1 MRFLCNICHVSLN
14 TKIMGLV
21 GEECFLYI
29 SYILS
34 NLWMMGEYPAV
45 LHPRKKNMLF
55 VKFVFNVFLF

>member
-1 MRFLCNICHVSLN
+1 MWFLCNICHVSLN

-34 NLWMMGEYPAV
+34 NLWMMGEYQAV
-45 LHPRKKNMLF
+45 FHSRKKKHVICKICF
-55 VKFVFNVFLF
+55 

>member
-34 NLWMMGEYPAV
+34 NLWMMGEYQAV
-45 LHPRKKNMLF
+45 LHPRKKTCYL
-55 VKFVFNVFLF
+55 